1 MKDCVTFWY
10 ERWAQGSRWW
20 SRIRDVFTIFPCSD
34 LRTQR
39 GLLLWTCGQLVVANG
54 HRGCSQLMCLQGKPA
69 EEWPQT
75 CSTADVLLSWV
86 GFCGYWWLCGT
97 IKAVPVEGDFTWS
110 RGFVLSKSWMNRLE
124 LFLHFKD
131 HPSLDYHICVEQGL
145 SCWLHSIL
153 TQKASTLVCSI
164 CLSCL

>member
-1 MKDCVTFWY
+1 MSLLSSPVVTW
-10 ERWAQGSRWW
+10 EHK
-20 SRIRDVFTIFPCSD
+20 
-34 LRTQR
+34 R